1 MSSLYVSVDFCI
13 RITKATATVL
23 WRLPHQSEHTLNMHV
38 AFNSLHL
45 CLFLSLLVP
54 VFANT
59 EIINI
64 HAALNHDVLLPE
76 TAEW

>member
-1 MSSLYVSVDFCI
+1 MLVWISASE
-13 RITKATATVL
+13 
-23 WRLPHQSEHTLNMHV
+23 LPRPPLQYCGACHISQEHTLNMHV

-76 TAEW
+76 TAEL